1 VTRAG
6 ERPRRLEPPVTA
18 TTEPFWEATRRRQ
31 LLMQWCVDC
40 DRAIFFP
47 REVCPGCLGS
57 RLEWRPS
64 PGTGSVY
71 TYTVEHNP
79 QNPGLTGPYTIA
91 LIDLDEGVRM
101 MSNVVGCP
109 PEDVRV
115 GMRVA
120 IAWEELSDGRNLPQ
134 FEPAHD
140 G

>member
-1 VTRAG
+1 
-6 ERPRRLEPPVTA
+6 
-18 TTEPFWEATRRRQ
+18 
-31 LLMQWCVDC
+31 MQWCVDC